1 MNKLREIYEE
11 GRALY
16 GESPES
22 FSDKGSIHTYIDTYY
37 DLLKDKKYC
46 KIFEIGVRTGGS
58 IWLWRKLLEDYEI
71 WGIDVDSNYFANR
84 PFADE
89 LRNDPKI
96 IVKFRRNS
104 FDVSSYDDIPKDF
117 DLIIDDGDHSAE
129 GICKTFINAWHHLKT
144 GGVYVIEDPQTDEA
158 INTIT
163 NKIKEIA
170 PSSEISI
177 LKFRP
182 DSDDN
187 LIIVNKKEN

>member
-1 MNKLREIYEE
+1 M
-11 GRALY
+11 A
-16 GESPES
+16 
-22 FSDKGSIHTYIDTYY
+22 
-37 DLLKDKKYC
+37 
-46 KIFEIGVRTGGS
+46 
-58 IWLWRKLLEDYEI
+58 
-71 WGIDVDSNYFANR
+71 
-84 PFADE
+84 PF
-89 LRNDPKI
+89 N
-96 IVKFRRNS
+96 
-104 FDVSSYDDIPKDF
+104 
-117 DLIIDDGDHSAE
+117 
-129 GICKTFINAWHHLKT
+129 T